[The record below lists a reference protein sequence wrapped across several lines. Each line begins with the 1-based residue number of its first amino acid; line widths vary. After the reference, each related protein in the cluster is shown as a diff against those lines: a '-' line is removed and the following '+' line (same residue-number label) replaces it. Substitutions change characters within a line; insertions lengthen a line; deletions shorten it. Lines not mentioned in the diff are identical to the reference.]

1 MVDVLEFDL
10 FADGKWILA
19 FDGRVL
25 EIFGNVHPNW
35 NVNNLVSV
43 DAWRIH
49 VKQLNV
55 KVTGPDKKGFR
66 EVDFCSP
73 SDPLGAFKVSKLDEA
88 QWGRLDPFLATLANA
103 MRSGSGDSESAE
115 LLATKQRAF
124 QGLISQHDIHL
135 SQQPDDVR
143 HAVVSELQAA
153 GVAVDADTLVMKF
166 TDPAQ
171 FDAALE
177 IYKQRLLLPADASL
191 G

>member
-1 MVDVLEFDL
+1 MAEVLELDL
-10 FADGKWILA
+10 FANGKWILA

-49 VKQLNV
+49 IKQLNV

-66 EVDFCSP
+66 EVDFCSL

-88 QWGRLDPFLATLANA
+88 QWGRLDPFLATLATA
-103 MRSGSGDSESAE
+103 MGSGAGDSESAE

-124 QGLISQHDIHL
+124 QALISQHDIHL
-135 SQQPDDVR
+135 SQQTDDVR
-143 HAVVSELQAA
+143 QAVVSALQAA
-153 GVAVDADTLVMKF
+153 GVAVDPGTLVMKF

-171 FDAALE
+171 FDTALE
-177 IYKQRLLLPADASL
+177 IYQQHLLLPADASL